1 MYGKIE
7 KSAGN
12 GLTGTAEC
20 ATVCVTGF
28 ETRQQAVAAAV
39 KGDIST
45 GKITAFRLLGRMGR
59 ACPGVSC
66 CAFRTHSPLFRAF
79 ESAGKATESPRNKEA
94 AWTIAHCHPNWSRRN
109 SATPSA
115 APGAS
120 RSGQPSANPASTVN
134 CGSPKSS
141 SHGSSSRS
149 KTSLKNSRRRED
161 GERSLYRLRP
171 HGRRCGAGRRTAGA
185 AACRR
190 LALARPVTATEVI
203 L

>member
-1 MYGKIE
+1 MKKIA
-7 KSAGN
+7 KFYN
-12 GLTGTAEC
+12 LRLTNTAKH

-28 ETRQQAVAAAV
+28 ETRQTAEAAAV
-39 KGDIST
+39 TGDDPSEKNIVS
-45 GKITAFRLLGRMGR
+45 RLLGRMGR
-59 ACPGVSC
+59 ACPGVSVC
-66 CAFRTHSPLFRAF
+66 TFRTHSPLFRAF
-79 ESAGKATESPRNKEA
+79 ESAGKATESPHNKEA

-171 HGRRCGAGRRTAGA
+171 HGRRCGAGRLAAGA
-185 AACRR
+185 AAFRR
-190 LALARPVTATEVI
+190 FALARPVTATEV
-203 L
+203 LL